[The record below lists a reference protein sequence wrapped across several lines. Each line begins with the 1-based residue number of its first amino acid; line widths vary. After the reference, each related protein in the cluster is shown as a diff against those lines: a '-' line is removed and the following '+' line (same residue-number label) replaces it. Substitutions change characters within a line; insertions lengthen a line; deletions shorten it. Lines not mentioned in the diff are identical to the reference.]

1 MLPTAARST
10 ALLAIALLATA
21 SHVNAAF
28 PSMPGPKAN
37 AVVDGRWI
45 AGWAT
50 PPSSSSSS
58 SSSSSLTSPAAEGR
72 AGSVIEAYRTESVM
86 ELLQRARRA
95 APKERL
101 ELEERATA
109 ESLRALVSRGLER
122 GADTA
127 ARTEA
132 VRALGALST
141 KLEIACALKVLD
153 GEGSRPNYIASDAA
167 VRRALFAAMA
177 KEPQLGQRAL
187 VEFAVCGDDHVR
199 AHAADALPDELAPS
213 ALDELIRLLGSDRE
227 LYINRAA
234 SVAATHPA
242 AILIPA
248 LVSAQYAP
256 PKPKRGDEAWIA
268 IGTARSY
275 IQNQIPVV
283 GDSSTSFQPV
293 IGTLYEGSLLR
304 IMESMVEIYRTEV
317 HVALE
322 EVVVHHTGQPAPP
335 LGYERDRWLAW
346 YRDEFP
352 KLVAL
357 RQAELQESGEVKRAR
372 STSGARDS

>member
-1 MLPTAARST
+1 MLSTAAGAT
-10 ALLAIALLATA
+10 VLLATA
-21 SHVNAAF
+21 LHAPAASVSAAF
-28 PSMPGPKAN
+28 VATSPQS
-37 AVVDGRWI
+37 AV
-45 AGWAT
+45 
-50 PPSSSSSS
+50 PSSSPPRSSS
-58 SSSSSLTSPAAEGR
+58 GASSSASAPQSTAVDGH
-72 AGSVIEAYRTESVM
+72 AGSPLEAYRTEAVM
-86 ELLQRARRA
+86 DLVQRAARA
-95 APKERL
+95 APKERI

-109 ESLRALVSRGLER
+109 EALRTLVSRGLAR
-122 GADTA
+122 GAEA
-127 ARTEA
+127 APRAEA
-132 VRALGALST
+132 LRALAGLST
-141 KLEIACALKVLD
+141 RREIACALKVLD
-153 GEGSRPNYIASDAA
+153 GEGSRPNYIASDADA
-167 VRRALFAAMA
+167 RRALFAAMA
-177 KEPQLGQRAL
+177 REPQLGQRAL

-199 AHAADALPDELAPS
+199 AHAADAMPDELAPS
-213 ALDELIRLLGSDRE
+213 ALEELIRLLGSDRE

-234 SVAATHPA
+234 SIAAAHPA

-322 EVVVHHTGQPAPP
+322 DVVVQQTGLPAPP
-335 LGYERDRWLAW
+335 LGYERERWLAW

-352 KLVAL
+352 RLAAL
-357 RQAELQESGEVKRAR
+357 RQAELRESGEAKRAR
-372 STSGARDS
+372 SSGGARDS